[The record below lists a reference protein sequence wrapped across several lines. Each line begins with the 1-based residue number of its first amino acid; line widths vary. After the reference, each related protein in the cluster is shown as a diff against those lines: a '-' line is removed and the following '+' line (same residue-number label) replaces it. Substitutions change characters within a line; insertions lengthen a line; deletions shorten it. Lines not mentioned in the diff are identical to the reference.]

1 MFFRKKLIVWI
12 IIFAVITVI
21 CAMYGYLCVHDDEG
35 YSFFDALYKTMQ
47 LFTLG
52 SSSPE
57 TCLSINIA
65 RFLAPIVVICGGIQ
79 LIYSLS
85 HEGWKWL
92 CMRFFNNHVVVCGY
106 GFTGKHIVKRIIA
119 QKKKVIV
126 IDPAINNP
134 IISLNEIHIKKDA
147 SLLSTLLEARIK
159 NASEI
164 IISTGS
170 DYINILVCMQLIKLK
185 LGNNIKKSVRIEQL
199 DNKNIIKF
207 LSNEENGFKVFNFS
221 ELVMHSL
228 PFINNGN
235 IIILGLGSIGKRLI
249 EKYRESNRIIAIEQ
263 SNITLKRIKDIYPE
277 GPRLHYNCSDI
288 KGLVHRDLTKYLSEC
303 GFDLKTE
310 FFEVF
315 ICLGADWLLFSTA
328 CKWIDWSDI
337 NMKITLM
344 GMNIEKELIDKIET
358 KKEDNNIVVYN
369 IVDDTLKEYIND
381 PS

>member
-1 MFFRKKLIVWI
+1 
-12 IIFAVITVI
+12 
-21 CAMYGYLCVHDDEG
+21 MYGYLCVHDDEG

-199 DNKNIIKF
+199 DNKNIIKLSF
-207 LSNEENGFKVFNFS
+207 L
-221 ELVMHSL
+221 
-228 PFINNGN
+228 
-235 IIILGLGSIGKRLI
+235 
-249 EKYRESNRIIAIEQ
+249 
-263 SNITLKRIKDIYPE
+263 
-277 GPRLHYNCSDI
+277 
-288 KGLVHRDLTKYLSEC
+288 
-303 GFDLKTE
+303 
-310 FFEVF
+310 
-315 ICLGADWLLFSTA
+315 
-328 CKWIDWSDI
+328 
-337 NMKITLM
+337 
-344 GMNIEKELIDKIET
+344 
-358 KKEDNNIVVYN
+358 
-369 IVDDTLKEYIND
+369 
-381 PS
+381 